1 MNKENK
7 DNEEIAPSGIT
18 RKDAIKKM
26 GKYAALTA
34 LGTFMIL
41 NPKKAQATSA
51 SPSKILRFL
60 IFKFI
65 KILTVNERYINK
77 ILILIQLFFNS
88 ELRGRALT
96 KIRVHYQHKTL
107 LNYIYIWL
115 KA

>member
-41 NPKKAQATSA
+41 NPKKAQASSA
-51 SPSKILRFL
+51 SPPPSSGGGGAGDESGDPP
-60 IFKFI
+60 
-65 KILTVNERYINK
+65 T
-77 ILILIQLFFNS
+77 
-88 ELRGRALT
+88 RGSDSPPSPPG
-96 KIRVHYQHKTL
+96 
-107 LNYIYIWL
+107 WDD
-115 KA
+115 